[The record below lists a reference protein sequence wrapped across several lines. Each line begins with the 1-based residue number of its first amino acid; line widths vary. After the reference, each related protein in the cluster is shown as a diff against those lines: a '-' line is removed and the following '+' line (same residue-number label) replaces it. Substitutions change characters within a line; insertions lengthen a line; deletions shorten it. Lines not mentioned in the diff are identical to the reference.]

1 MRNRWSVL
9 LAVLALFTLLAAAC
23 ASESPLEG
31 DVSSGGDT
39 DAETE
44 DAGTEPA
51 STASTCAEGET
62 DGDIVLYN
70 WTEYMDPELLEQFSE
85 EHGVSVTEDF
95 YPSNEE
101 LLARVQG
108 GASGYDVIV
117 PSDYM
122 VSIMIKEG
130 LLLELSPDAIPNREN
145 IAEEFASPPYDPE
158 LAYSLPYQYGTTG
171 LGVNTAEVEDFPR
184 SWALVFDP
192 EIADE
197 YSGRISLLDDPRETM
212 GAALKYLGY
221 DLNETSDEALQEAAD
236 LLTETTQRLAAYTS
250 DQYTDFLV
258 GGETVIG
265 HGFSGTFVFAFSE
278 ADDPDQYEYFVPEE
292 GGTVWTDNIAVLADS
307 EHPCSAQTF
316 INFMLD
322 GDNGAQLSNWTYY
335 ESPNEAARPAI
346 DDVVTELGEIDPEI
360 EDKLEFIEDQGDD
373 EIKFTDYFNR
383 AKG

>member
-9 LAVLALFTLLAAAC
+9 LAVLALFTVLAAAC
-23 ASESPLEG
+23 AESPLEG
-31 DVSSGGDT
+31 DVSSGDDSGAT
-39 DAETE
+39 EAGGGETE
-44 DAGTEPA
+44 

-62 DGDIVLYN
+62 DGDLVLYN
-70 WTEYMDPELLEQFSE
+70 WTEYMDPELLEKFEE
-85 EHGVSVTEDF
+85 EHGVSVKEDF

-101 LLARVQG
+101 MLARVQG
-108 GASGYDVIV
+108 GASGYDIVV

-130 LLLELSPDAIPNREN
+130 LLLELSEDAIPNRQN

-158 LAYSLPYQYGTTG
+158 LAYSMPYQYGTTG
-171 LGVNTAEVEDFPR
+171 LGVNTAEVKDFPR

-192 EIADE
+192 EIADQ
-197 YSGRISLLDDPRETM
+197 YKGRISLLDDPRETM

-221 DLNETSDEALQEAAD
+221 GLNETSDEALQEAAD

-258 GGETVIG
+258 SGETVIG
-265 HGFSGTFVFAFSE
+265 HGYSGTFVFAFSE
-278 ADDPDQYEYFVPEE
+278 ADNPDKYEYFVPEE

-316 INFMLD
+316 INFLLD

-335 ESPNEAARPAI
+335 ESPNAAARPAI
-346 DDVVTELGEIDPEI
+346 DDVVTELGDIPPEV
-360 EDKLEFIEDQGDD
+360 EEKLEFIEDQGDD
-373 EIKFTDYFNR
+373 EIKYTDFFNR